1 MSSQPDGAILLVNSM
16 LKLTAG
22 LILENF
28 FVAHIEDSD
37 MWGVFSAFDIPV
49 LPRSEWYTEEQ
60 ANEVAR
66 KEEAIWQS
74 KRSY

>member
-1 MSSQPDGAILLVNSM
+1 M

-37 MWGVFSAFDIPV
+37 MWGVFSAFDIPI
-49 LPRSEWYTEEQ
+49 LPKSEWYTEEE
-60 ANEVAR
+60 ANKAAK
-66 KEEAIWQS
+66 KEESIW
-74 KRSY
+74 KVKCSY